1 MCLAEPRH
9 PLLGWLTTNCLLCGP
24 TTVEPWGDLNL
35 FSLCAHSDTKNHIHF
50 PLRAAEWC
58 ASNINLS
65 RGMTWQLVLSSATP
79 QQNIPMDFMRS
90 CQVGKRERWSNIQV
104 LFFFFFSSYFIIL
117 SFLFLIFQSTWLQ
130 NRASRLDL
138 TMPWLSWGSKLHWA
152 QNKCAW
158 KLHILNWWLH
168 KIRNRGNADTF
179 GLELGRAVKECGAV
193 VANSSFCDLKGK
205 GL

>member
-1 MCLAEPRH
+1 MCLAEPWH
-9 PLLGWLTTNCLLCGP
+9 PLLGWLTENCLLCGP

-35 FSLCAHSDTKNHIHF
+35 FSLRAHSDTKNHIDF

-104 LFFFFFSSYFIIL
+104 LFFFFFLLFYYFLFFISYFPVNLTSKQSKQTWSHHALAVLGIEIAL
-117 SFLFLIFQSTWLQ
+117 S
-130 NRASRLDL
+130 
-138 TMPWLSWGSKLHWA
+138 P
-152 QNKCAW
+152 
-158 KLHILNWWLH
+158 
-168 KIRNRGNADTF
+168 
-179 GLELGRAVKECGAV
+179 E
-193 VANSSFCDLKGK
+193 
-205 GL
+205 